1 MLAPRPS
8 AAVASVAA
16 AGQHHERPLP
26 TDFNEPIPLYKGVL
40 GTFSRSV
47 STANPEARAYF
58 AQGFALMYA
67 FAKIEA
73 GRSFREAQRR
83 DPQCAMC
90 YWGEAWAWGPYVN
103 GRMTAPE
110 AARAYAAIQ
119 KARALA
125 AAHANP
131 IEQAL
136 IGAMAER
143 YAERFDPAAQPARD
157 RAYADAMA
165 RVAAKWP
172 DDLDAAT
179 LYAEALFLL
188 VPRPGMFDLKDPTV
202 ARLLRV
208 LEGALARDVRHPG
221 ACHIYIHTTELTT
234 EPARAVACAE
244 HLGNAMPGA
253 SHLSHMP
260 AHTWTRVGRWGDAV
274 RASLQ
279 AWQSDQKASR
289 GEGLLTYPAHDL
301 QMLAY
306 AASMDGQATPAIQAG
321 RGLTRL
327 ASDSTLH
334 ALTLVRF
341 GRFDDVMTTLGERP
355 TGDLQAGAWDFA
367 RGYAHLRR
375 GQVDEARR
383 LLERLAASAAS
394 SKAMFKIHPVKT
406 LLGILGGI
414 LDGEIRLAS
423 GDVGGAANGATN
435 GAIVA
440 FERAVALDDALSID
454 DPPPL
459 PFSARHW
466 LGAGLLD
473 AKRFADA
480 ERVYREDLARRPRNG
495 WALLGLRQALAGQG
509 KPTTAVDAD
518 LRANWTRA
526 DASIRASRF

>member
-1 MLAPRPS
+1 MLLAV
-8 AAVASVAA
+8 AVASAA

-26 TDFNEPIPLYKGVL
+26 ADFDEPIPLYKGIL
-40 GTFSRSV
+40 GTFSRPV
-47 STANPEARAYF
+47 STANVEARAYF
-58 AQGFALMYA
+58 TQGFALMYG

-73 GRSFREAQRR
+73 GRSFREAERR

-103 GRMTAPE
+103 GRMTA
-110 AARAYAAIQ
+110 ADAKRAHAAIQ
-119 KARALA
+119 KARALS
-125 AAHANP
+125 AAHADP
-131 IEQAL
+131 KEQAF
-136 IGAMAER
+136 ISAMAAR
-143 YAERFDPAAQPARD
+143 YAVAFDAAAQPARD

-165 RVAAKWP
+165 RVAARWP

-188 VPRPGMFDLKDPTV
+188 LPRPGMFDLKDPTV

-208 LEGALARDVRHPG
+208 LEAALARDVRHPG

-234 EPARAVACAE
+234 EPARALACAE
-244 HLGNAMPGA
+244 HLGNAIPGA
-253 SHLSHMP
+253 SHLNHMP

-289 GEGLLTYPAHDL
+289 GEGVLTYPAHDL

-306 AASMDGQATPAIQAG
+306 AASMDGQASPAIQAG

-327 ASDSTLH
+327 ASDPTLH

-341 GRFDDVMTTLGERP
+341 GRFDDVMTTLGDRP
-355 TGDLQAGAWDFA
+355 AGDLQAGAWDFA

-375 GQVDEARR
+375 GQADEARR

-394 SKAMFKIHPVKT
+394 SKAVFKIHPVKT

-414 LDGEIRLAS
+414 LDGETRLAS
-423 GDVGGAANGATN
+423 GGAGVA
-435 GAIVA
+435 GAIAA

-459 PFSARHW
+459 PFTARHW
-466 LGAGLLD
+466 LGAALLD

-480 ERVYREDLARRPRNG
+480 ERVYREDLARRPHNG
-495 WALLGLRQALAGQG
+495 WALVGLRQALAGQG
-509 KPTTAVDAD
+509 KPTTVVDAD

>member
-1 MLAPRPS
+1 MLAPQPC
-8 AAVASVAA
+8 AAG

-26 TDFNEPIPLYKGVL
+26 ADFSEPIALYKGVL
-40 GTFSRSV
+40 GTFSRQV
-47 STANPEARAYF
+47 TTANPEAQAYF
-58 AQGFALMYA
+58 TQGFALMYA

-73 GRSFREAQRR
+73 GRSFREAERR

-90 YWGEAWAWGPYVN
+90 YWGEAWTWGPYVN

-110 AARAYAAIQ
+110 AARALAAIQ

-125 AAHANP
+125 ASHASP
-131 IEQAL
+131 KEQAL

-143 YAERFDPAAQPARD
+143 YADPFDSAAQAARD

-165 RVAAKWP
+165 RVTAKWP

-188 VPRPGMFDLKDPTV
+188 LPRPGMFDLADPAV
-202 ARLLRV
+202 ARLIRV

-221 ACHIYIHTTELTT
+221 ACHLYIHTTELTT
-234 EPARAVACAE
+234 EPARALACAE
-244 HLGNAMPGA
+244 HLGNALPGA
-253 SHLSHMP
+253 SHLNHMP

-289 GEGLLTYPAHDL
+289 GEGVLTYPAHDL

-306 AASMDGQATPAIQAG
+306 AASMDGQASLAIQAG
-321 RGLTRL
+321 RGLTTL
-327 ASDSTLH
+327 AHDPVLH

-341 GRFDDVMTTLGERP
+341 GRFDDVMTALGDRP
-355 TGDLQAGAWDFA
+355 AGDLQAGAWDFA

-375 GQVDEARR
+375 GQADEARR
-383 LLERLAASAAS
+383 LLDRLAASAAS
-394 SKAMFKIHPVKT
+394 SKAVFKIHPVNA

-423 GDVGGAANGATN
+423 GDAGGAIA
-435 GAIVA
+435 A
-440 FERAVALDDALSID
+440 FERAVKLDDALAID

-459 PFSARHW
+459 PFTARHW
-466 LGAGLLD
+466 LGAGLLE
-473 AKRFADA
+473 ARRFADA
-480 ERVYREDLARRPRNG
+480 ERVYREDLVRRPHNG
-495 WALLGLRQALAGQG
+495 WALIGLRQSLAGQS
-509 KPTTAVDAD
+509 KPVAAVDAE